1 MKDSK
6 YIPVDSRLSSTFE
19 ILRFPLAVLVVFIH
33 SFGGGNVTTLAQ
45 DGVNVRIYDVL
56 RIGISHGIA
65 NVAVPCFFF
74 ISGYLFFSHSAFGW
88 GEYKG
93 KLKKK
98 CQTLLI
104 PYLFWNMI
112 PIIYSLCKRICGA
125 IVKHDLSNLLGF
137 LKSIDPYSIF
147 ISNEVGTAATTDFW
161 GNLMPLSMPLN
172 YPLWYL
178 RDLILLV
185 ILSPLI
191 FRMVSNKYNKVW
203 MGTAL
208 IVFILGLWPYNDII
222 SITAIV
228 FFTLGAWIRLQRID
242 LLSIL
247 YNYRYFILLPSV
259 FLYAILIY
267 NNGSPLTNITILGGA
282 FSTFVIGGTLV
293 SWVNHERKD
302 SSFFIFVTHMLFIS
316 TLNIH
321 VVLFRPLL
329 SYFGEGDLVDCIQ
342 YLIGTLIVITL
353 CIIFQRLML
362 RFTPK
367 IYTFATGCR

>member
-1 MKDSK
+1 MKDSG
-6 YIPVDSRLSSTFE
+6 YIPIESRLSSTFE

-33 SFGGGNVTTLAQ
+33 SFGSGDVTTLAQ

-56 RIGISHGIA
+56 RVGISHGIA

-74 ISGYLFFSHSAFGW
+74 ISGYLFFTHSVFGW
-88 GEYKG
+88 REYKG
-93 KLKKK
+93 KMEKK
-98 CQTLLI
+98 CRTLLI
-104 PYLFWNMI
+104 PYLVWNMI
-112 PIIYSLCKRICGA
+112 PITYSLCKRICGA
-125 IVKHDLSNLLGF
+125 IVKHDPSNLWVF

-147 ISNEVGTAATTDFW
+147 VSNEVGTAATTDFW

-178 RDLILLV
+178 RDLILLA

-191 FRMVSNKYNKVW
+191 FRVVSNKYNKVW
-203 MGTAL
+203 IGTAL
-208 IVFILGLWPYNDII
+208 IVFILGLWPYNSII

-242 LLSIL
+242 MLSIL
-247 YNYRYFILLPSV
+247 YKYRCFILLTSV

-267 NNGSPLTNITILGGA
+267 NNGSPMQNITILGGA
-282 FSTFVIGGTLV
+282 CSTVFIGATLE
-293 SWVNHERKD
+293 SRVNHERKD

-316 TLNIH
+316 TFNIH
-321 VVLFRPLL
+321 VMLFRPLL
-329 SYFGEGDLVDCIQ
+329 SYFGEGDLGDCIQ
-342 YLIGTLIVITL
+342 YLIGTFIVVAL
-353 CIIFQRLML
+353 CIIFQKLMF